1 MSLVNFAK
9 KVREILEK
17 GDNATLPELQKVV
30 FKGLEKEYNNLK
42 KRQLTIVLQH
52 LKGKN
57 EYNLYPHES
66 LLMLKFKH
74 RVESELD
81 KKAIKEMDNAK
92 IFMHLP
98 DGKMIEVAEF
108 DTFEQLIDKNGEPSY
123 FSFEVKNIEKIT
135 TKIQAQVRGH
145 LIRNKDPNGVCTG
158 PKKCP
163 AVDKRI
169 QGKKMSN
176 KVRESICNSYPDCK
190 WEETEV
196 EEEKAKDNE
205 DELLTGDCTAKNDIG
220 KKQCPPVD
228 ERIKGKNMSNKA
240 RKSIC
245 NSYANC
251 KWDEA
256 TVGGRKKKR
265 RKKKKAF
272 PSRKK
277 THRKNSTKKRA
288 RK

>member
-9 KVREILEK
+9 KVREILDKEEK
-17 GDNATLPELQKVV
+17 DVTLSELQKVV

-42 KRQLTIVLQH
+42 KGQLTIALQH
-52 LKGKN
+52 FDGKN
-57 EYNLYPHES
+57 EYNLYPHDP

-74 RVESELD
+74 RIKSKLKKKDIDEL
-81 KKAIKEMDNAK
+81 DNAK

-98 DGKMIEVAEF
+98 DGKMIEVSEI
-108 DTFEQLIDKNGEPSY
+108 DTFEQLIKKHGEPSY
-123 FSFEVKNIEKIT
+123 FSFKVKTTFADVLAAKKFAEKKIT
-135 TKIQAQVRGH
+135 QIKKQNEGKKEGDILMSG
-145 LIRNKDPNGVCTG
+145 KDANMKEIVKGINDKVLPGACKGKNDIG
-158 PKKCP
+158 KKKKQCP

-169 QGKKMSN
+169 KGKK
-176 KVRESICNSYPDCK
+176 
-190 WEETEV
+190 
-196 EEEKAKDNE
+196 
-205 DELLTGDCTAKNDIG
+205 
-220 KKQCPPVD
+220 
-228 ERIKGKNMSNKA
+228 MSNKA

-251 KWDEA
+251 KWEEDVADE
-256 TVGGRKKKR
+256 TMVGGRKKKR

>member
-1 MSLVNFAK
+1 MSLVKFAK
-9 KVREILEK
+9 NVRKILDKEEK
-17 GDNATLPELQKVV
+17 DVTLSELQKVV
-30 FKGLEKEYNNLK
+30 LKGLEKEYYELK
-42 KRQLTIVLQH
+42 KEKLTITLQH
-52 LKGKN
+52 LKRKN
-57 EYNLYPHES
+57 EYNLYPHDA

-74 RVESELD
+74 RIKSNLD

-98 DGKMIEVAEF
+98 DGKMIEVAEIN
-108 DTFEQLIDKNGEPSY
+108 TFEQLKKEHKVDPSY
-123 FSFEVKNIEKIT
+123 FSFEVKNIEKLT
-135 TKIQAQVRGH
+135 TKIQAKVRGN
-145 LIRNKDPNGVCTG
+145 IVRNSNNNYKNEEPNG
-158 PKKCP
+158 
-163 AVDKRI
+163 
-169 QGKKMSN
+169 
-176 KVRESICNSYPDCK
+176 DC
-190 WEETEV
+190 E
-196 EEEKAKDNE
+196 
-205 DELLTGDCTAKNDIG
+205 GKNDIG
-220 KKQCPPVD
+220 QKKKQCPAVD
-228 ERIKGKNMSNKA
+228 ERIKGKSMSNKA

-251 KWDEA
+251 KWEEDVDGKV

>member
-1 MSLVNFAK
+1 MSLEKYVNNIGK
-9 KVREILEK
+9 ILEK
-17 GDNATLPELQKVV
+17 KEEDVTLPELQKAVL
-30 FKGLEKEYNNLK
+30 KGLEEAHNNLK
-42 KRQLTIVLQH
+42 EEKLTIK
-52 LKGKN
+52 LKHNVEK
-57 EYNLYPHES
+57 EYKVYPFDS

-74 RVESELD
+74 RVESKLNKKGIVEL
-81 KKAIKEMDNAK
+81 DNAK
-92 IFMHLP
+92 IFIHLS

-108 DTFEQLIDKNGEPSY
+108 DTFEQLINKHGEPSY
-123 FSFEVKNIEKIT
+123 FSFEVKNIEEIT
-135 TKIQAQVRGH
+135 TKIQAKVRGKQ
-145 LIRNKDPNGVCTG
+145 IRKHEDPNGVCTG
-158 PKKCP
+158 QNKKCP
-163 AVDKRI
+163 DVDKRI
-169 QGKKMSN
+169 
-176 KVRESICNSYPDCK
+176 
-190 WEETEV
+190 
-196 EEEKAKDNE
+196 
-205 DELLTGDCTAKNDIG
+205 
-220 KKQCPPVD
+220 
-228 ERIKGKNMSNKA
+228 KGKQMSNKA

>member
-9 KVREILEK
+9 KVREILENE
-17 GDNATLPELQKVV
+17 DDATLPQLQKVV
-30 FKGLEKEYNNLK
+30 LDGLEDAYNKLKEEK
-42 KRQLTIVLQH
+42 LTITLQH

-57 EYNLYPHES
+57 EYNLYPHDP

-74 RVESELD
+74 RIKSNLKNKKDIYEL
-81 KKAIKEMDNAK
+81 DNAK

-98 DGKMIEVAEF
+98 DGKMIEVAEI
-108 DTFEQLIDKNGEPSY
+108 DTFEQLIKKHGEPSY
-123 FSFEVKNIEKIT
+123 FSFKVKTTLVDDVVAKKFAEKKAKQI
-135 TKIQAQVRGH
+135 
-145 LIRNKDPNGVCTG
+145 
-158 PKKCP
+158 KK
-163 AVDKRI
+163 
-169 QGKKMSN
+169 QNEGKKEGDILMSGKDAN
-176 KVRESICNSYPDCK
+176 VTEIVKGINDKVLPGACK
-190 WEETEV
+190 
-196 EEEKAKDNE
+196 
-205 DELLTGDCTAKNDIG
+205 GKNDIG
-220 KKQCPPVD
+220 NKQCPAVN
-228 ERIKGKNMSNKA
+228 ERIKKKQMSNKA

-251 KWDEA
+251 KWEEDVVDE
-256 TVGGRKKKR
+256 VMLGGRKKKR